1 MFLEQCDRIRPYA
14 NVIFVWNLNS
24 YLLEFFSSF
33 FMHILTPISVA
44 SSRGSPDGLKL
55 SGAGTV
61 CPTAYETLSGGNVI
75 QYPYI
80 HIIPV

>member
-1 MFLEQCDRIRPYA
+1 ML
-14 NVIFVWNLNS
+14 
-24 YLLEFFSSF
+24 
-33 FMHILTPISVA
+33 ILTPISVA

-61 CPTAYETLSGGNVI
+61 CPTAYETLSGGNAI

-80 HIIPV
+80 YCTGREGMHYAVGT